1 MPIYEYVCNA
11 CSHEFEEWQKI
22 TDSPVR
28 KCPSCGKRKVE
39 RLVSLSAFHLKGSGW
54 YVTDYGG
61 KKPGRPGEKNSGGD
75 NSDSSESKS
84 DSSESKSDSS
94 KSDKSDSKGDSKSA
108 KGSKKKAGKKA

>member
-11 CSHEFEEWQKI
+11 CGHEFEEWQRI

-39 RLVSLSAFHLKGSGW
+39 RLVSLSAFHLKGGGW

-61 KKPGRPGEKNSGGD
+61 KKPGTKNKKPEGESTGESSTEKKSEKKGD
-75 NSDSSESKS
+75 K
-84 DSSESKSDSS
+84 KS
-94 KSDKSDSKGDSKSA
+94 KSDKS
-108 KGSKKKAGKKA
+108 

>member
-1 MPIYEYVCNA
+1 MPIYEYVCNS
-11 CSHEFEEWQKI
+11 CGNEFEEWQKI

-61 KKPGRPGEKNSGGD
+61 KKPGRGEKKS
-75 NSDSSESKS
+75 SKS
-84 DSSESKSDSS
+84 DSSSDSAS
-94 KSDKSDSKGDSKSA
+94 TSSSTSTDTGSKGSTKDSTKATAAKS
-108 KGSKKKAGKKA
+108 

>member
-11 CSHEFEEWQKI
+11 CGHEFEEWQRI

-39 RLVSLSAFHLKGSGW
+39 RLVSLSAFHLKGGGW

-61 KKPGRPGEKNSGGD
+61 KKPGSTNKKPEG
-75 NSDSSESKS
+75 ESKS
-84 DSSESKSDSS
+84 ETSTEKKSDKKSS
-94 KSDKSDSKGDSKSA
+94 KSDKT
-108 KGSKKKAGKKA
+108 

>member
-11 CSHEFEEWQKI
+11 CGHEFEEWQKI

-61 KKPGRPGEKNSGGD
+61 KKGGHADKQSDAGSDASSSADSG
-75 NSDSSESKS
+75 SS
-84 DSSESKSDSS
+84 SSS
-94 KSDKSDSKGDSKSA
+94 
-108 KGSKKKAGKKA
+108 SKKKAKKSKKKD

>member
-11 CSHEFEEWQKI
+11 CGHEFEEWQRI

-61 KKPGRPGEKNSGGD
+61 KKPGV
-75 NSDSSESKS
+75 
-84 DSSESKSDSS
+84 
-94 KSDKSDSKGDSKSA
+94 SDSKSSANSSSSSSDSTSSA
-108 KGSKKKAGKKA
+108 KSDDTKKSKKKS